1 MCWGRGVGDGGG
13 EDEQGEEEV
22 QEQRCE
28 EEFVVIKTDR
38 RR

>member
-1 MCWGRGVGDGGG
+1 MLG
-13 EDEQGEEEV
+13 ERSRGEEEV

-38 RR
+38 RRRR